1 MNKSRDEHRGK
12 DRSPTRYGGLQNI
25 SHVPQS
31 QMSHGYT
38 QPDGQEEI
46 VTTELPTRP
55 IFDHRSR
62 RRLFG
67 NDDPCRLC
75 ESSHNTPSTN
85 LGVSG
90 W

>member
-12 DRSPTRYGGLQNI
+12 DRSPTRDGGLQNI

-46 VTTELPTRP
+46 VTTELAT
-55 IFDHRSR
+55 
-62 RRLFG
+62 
-67 NDDPCRLC
+67 
-75 ESSHNTPSTN
+75 SSHLRSQIPASI
-85 LGVSG
+85 
-90 W
+90 WKR